1 MNSYHD
7 GISLL
12 FIYDKM
18 LAYLGKVKLE
28 KQEVAKLKKTKE
40 EQISNRPIKYKS
52 EEISLQHV
60 FVKVAKWTI
69 KKYLK

>member
-1 MNSYHD
+1 M
-7 GISLL
+7 L

-40 EQISNRPIKYKS
+40 EQISTALRRELWVTLSGLMDSCVGLGTVHSPS
-52 EEISLQHV
+52 T
-60 FVKVAKWTI
+60 A
-69 KKYLK
+69 

>member
-1 MNSYHD
+1 M
-7 GISLL
+7 L

-28 KQEVAKLKKTKE
+28 KQEVARLKKTKE

-60 FVKVAKWTI
+60 FVKVAKWTV

>member
-1 MNSYHD
+1 
-7 GISLL
+7 
-12 FIYDKM
+12 M

-40 EQISNRPIKYKS
+40 EQISNRPIKFKS